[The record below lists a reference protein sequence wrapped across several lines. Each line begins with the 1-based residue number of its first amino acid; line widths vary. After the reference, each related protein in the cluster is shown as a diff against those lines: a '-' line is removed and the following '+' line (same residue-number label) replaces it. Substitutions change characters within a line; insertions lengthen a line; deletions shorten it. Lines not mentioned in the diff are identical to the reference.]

1 MPSNYLFR
9 LGGALRQG
17 IRKSI
22 SGQERGIL
30 DLVVIFAK
38 ERLLFG
44 KFFGSV
50 PSARLFD
57 LHVFVRPRTSA
68 AALANLNIVNQRN
81 NLSVV
86 GAIPRAFSIPSV
98 SGPAFQV
105 CGYHIDCLLAG
116 RSEIPTETDSHKVPM
131 TICCSTTSVGCS
143 SSKMTWGH
151 LKPCCSVNSPI
162 NFNSNRNFGSCPKAS
177 MSSRNNNQ
185 PNNFLV
191 YGYFAYNVTKTKG
204 NSSHYEGFGFKGF
217 HSSSVACISAGAAPD
232 VSFDNSLREVHLA
245 SSADSSEQNI
255 HIDRS
260 LKLNSGS
267 CYLPH
272 PDKEET
278 GGEDAHFIC
287 IDEQVIGIADGV
299 GGWADVGVDAGR
311 YARELM
317 SNSVMAIREEPKGS
331 VDPARVLEKAYTR
344 TRAKGSS
351 TACIIALTDQGLHAI
366 NLGDSGFMVVRDGCT
381 VFRSPVQQHDFN
393 FTYQLESGNA
403 GDLPSSGEVF
413 KIPVAPGDVI
423 IAGTD
428 GLFDNL
434 YNNDITAV
442 VVHAKRAGL
451 PPQVAAQKI
460 AALARQRAQDKN
472 RQTPF
477 SAAAQDAGFRYY
489 GGKLDD
495 ITVTVSYIT
504 SDKNENFNSLKI

>member
-22 SGQERGIL
+22 SGQERGL
-30 DLVVIFAK
+30 QDLGVIFA
-38 ERLLFG
+38 EEQLLFG
-44 KFFGSV
+44 KFFCSV
-50 PSARLFD
+50 PSARLPD
-57 LHVFVRPRTSA
+57 LHVFVTPKTLA
-68 AALANLNIVNQRN
+68 AAQANSNIVNQRK

-86 GAIPRAFSIPSV
+86 AAIPRAFSIPSV

-105 CGYHIDCLLAG
+105 CGYHIDHLLAALTQV
-116 RSEIPTETDSHKVPM
+116 SIETIPHKEPM
-131 TICCSTTSVGCS
+131 AICCSRTSVGCS
-143 SSKMTWGH
+143 SSKITSGH
-151 LKPCCSVNSPI
+151 LKPCFSVNSPT
-162 NFNSNRNFGSCPKAS
+162 NFYSNRNFVDCRKAS
-177 MSSRNNNQ
+177 MSMRNSNQ

-191 YGYFAYNVTKTKG
+191 YGYFAYNVAKSKG
-204 NSSHYEGFGFKGF
+204 NSNLYEGFGFKGF
-217 HSSSVACISAGAAPD
+217 HSSSAACISAVTAPD
-232 VSFDNSLREVHLA
+232 VSFDNSLHEVHLG

-287 IDEQVIGIADGV
+287 IDEQAIGIADGV
-299 GGWADVGVDAGR
+299 GGWADVGVDAGK

-317 SNSVMAIREEPKGS
+317 SNSVIAIREEPKGS
-331 VDPARVLEKAYTR
+331 VDPARVLEKAYTC
-344 TRAKGSS
+344 TKAKGSS

-403 GDLPSSGEVF
+403 GDSPSSGEVF

-434 YNNDITAV
+434 YSNDITAV
-442 VVHAKRAGL
+442 VVHATRAGL
-451 PPQVAAQKI
+451 APQVAAQKI
-460 AALARQRAQDKN
+460 AVLARQRAQDKN

-477 SAAAQDAGFRYY
+477 SSAAQEAGFRYY

-495 ITVTVSYIT
+495 ITVVVSYIT
-504 SDKNENFNSLKI
+504 SDKNESSNSMKI